1 MTRLWPAVA
10 GAMLATLACL
20 RTLVAISP
28 AIWFDVD
35 PLLTAEAG
43 RAVPMSGI
51 GPAGSLAIDLAMLLV
66 AAPLLWCFAGRAA
79 ALVALVAVVP
89 LPAGLLLDESVARL
103 GWRGWDWIT
112 AWVACGAAA
121 AVARNP
127 RPGARLAWSAMVAT
141 LLGVCGAWMARGVWQ
156 WVVEHPDTVAYFR
169 GGAGRDFLQER
180 GWDPEGPQAL
190 AYVRRLEQREM
201 LGWFGLSNIFSGV
214 MAVAAVALAGMPRTQ
229 GRRGGSWLLLA
240 GACAVAVVLNGGKGA
255 IAAML
260 IGLAAVGVMHRWR
273 PAPIAVA
280 GVALALVALSALAPL
295 LRGMLPMPALQ
306 GERSLLFRWHYLQTA
321 WSAWLERPWTGTGTE
336 GFQDASAR
344 LRPATAVELVQSA
357 HAAFVDW
364 VAQLGVGGAA
374 WIAAAL
380 ALLVWSAR
388 GAAMEPAPL
397 PVPPA
402 SDGRPQWI
410 VAVVAM
416 AGAMLAIGQESH
428 TLHATDLAVRLVG
441 GAAWAGVAAMLLPR
455 LWSARSCGAHLLFPA
470 ALAMLCH
477 AQVEMTLWN
486 AGSAAWLLVLLGAA
500 APSHGLHPQSAEM
513 ERAPRPVP
521 RMLAGATALALA
533 MACLPTLGMQR
544 RMASAM
550 EDVAQQ
556 LVRETRPDS
565 PVDAATARRRAADAI
580 RAWSRLLASDQLLRA
595 AVAEGVRSP
604 RGVSDLRA
612 ACVDADDAVDRGA
625 GPLAA
630 TRLET
635 LQRAALAWLALA
647 EATGE
652 HPDQVGARERAL
664 AVVAFEPRAT
674 ALWLRAARLAQ
685 RTRDPRA
692 ADFARTAIEVD
703 DSFTLDPLAMLSPR
717 DRAEAEGLAGLSEPW
732 PDRSP

>member
-10 GAMLATLACL
+10 GAMLAALACL
-20 RTLVAISP
+20 RTLVAVSP
-28 AIWFDVD
+28 SVWFDVD

-79 ALVALVAVVP
+79 ALVALVALAPVP
-89 LPAGLLLDESVARL
+89 GGLLLDESAARL

-127 RPGARLAWSAMVAT
+127 RPAARLAWSAMVAT
-141 LLGVCGAWMARGVWQ
+141 LLGVCAAWLARGVWQ

-169 GGAGRDFLQER
+169 GGAGKDFLQER
-180 GWDPEGPQAL
+180 GWDPQGPQAL

-214 MAVAAVALAGMPRTQ
+214 MAVAAVALAGVPRTQ

-260 IGLAAVGVMHRWR
+260 VGLAAVGVMHRWR
-273 PAPIAVA
+273 PSPIVVA
-280 GVALALVALSALAPL
+280 GVSLSLVALSALAPL
-295 LRGMLPMPALQ
+295 LRGMLAVPAIQ
-306 GERSLLFRWHYLQTA
+306 EERSLLFRWHYLQTA

-357 HAAFVDW
+357 HAAFTDW
-364 VAQLGVGGAA
+364 VAQLGAGGAA

-380 ALLVWSAR
+380 AMLVWSAR

-397 PVPPA
+397 PAPPA
-402 SDGRPQWI
+402 RDGRPQWI
-410 VAVVAM
+410 VATVAV
-416 AGAMLAIGQESH
+416 ACGLLAIGQESH
-428 TLHATDLAVRLVG
+428 ALHATDLAVRLVG
-441 GAAWAGVAAMLLPR
+441 SAAWAGVAAMLLPR
-455 LWSARSCGAHLLFPA
+455 LWSARACGAHLLFPA
-470 ALAMLCH
+470 VLALLCH

-486 AGSAAWLLVLLGAA
+486 AGSTAWLLLLLGAA
-500 APSHGLHPQSAEM
+500 APSHGLHPDAAEM
-513 ERAPRPVP
+513 ERSPRLLP
-521 RMLAGATALALA
+521 RALAGATAMALALA
-533 MACLPTLGMQR
+533 CLPALGMQR
-544 RMASAM
+544 RVTSAL
-550 EDVAQQ
+550 DAVAQQ
-556 LVRETRPDS
+556 LVRETRPES

-580 RAWSRLLASDQLLRA
+580 RPWSRLLASDQLLRA

-625 GPLAA
+625 GLLPAS
-630 TRLET
+630 RLET
-635 LQRAALAWLALA
+635 LQRASLAWLTLA

-674 ALWLRAARLAQ
+674 AIWLRAARLAQ
-685 RTRDPRA
+685 RTQDPRA
-692 ADFARTAIEVD
+692 AEFARTAIEVD
-703 DSFTLDPLAMLSPR
+703 DSFALDPLAMLSPR
-717 DRAEAEGLAGLSEPW
+717 DRVEAERLAGLSAPS
-732 PDRSP
+732 PGRSP

>member
-1 MTRLWPAVA
+1 
-10 GAMLATLACL
+10 MLAALACL
-20 RTLVAISP
+20 RTLVAVSP
-28 AIWFDVD
+28 SVWFDVD

-43 RAVPMSGI
+43 RAVPMSGV
-51 GPAGSLAIDLAMLLV
+51 GPAGSLTIDLAMLLL

-79 ALVALVAVVP
+79 ALVALVALAP

-141 LLGVCGAWMARGVWQ
+141 LLGVCGAWLARGVWQ

-169 GGAGRDFLQER
+169 GGAGRDFLEER
-180 GWDPEGPQAL
+180 GWDPQGPQAL

-214 MAVAAVALAGMPRTQ
+214 MAVAAVALAGVPSTQ

-260 IGLAAVGVMHRWR
+260 IGLVTVGVMRRWR
-273 PAPIAVA
+273 PAPIVVA
-280 GVALALVALSALAPL
+280 GVALAVVTISAAAPL
-295 LRGMLPMPALQ
+295 LRGVLAVPSLQ
-306 GERSLLFRWHYLQTA
+306 TERSLLFRWHYLQTA

-344 LRPATAVELVQSA
+344 WRPATAVELVQSA

-364 VAQLGVGGAA
+364 VAQLGLGGAA

-380 ALLVWSAR
+380 AMLVWSAR

-397 PVPPA
+397 PAPPA
-402 SDGRPQWI
+402 RDGRPQWI
-410 VAVVAM
+410 VAAVAM
-416 AGAMLAIGQESH
+416 ACTLLAIGQESH

-455 LWSARSCGAHLLFPA
+455 LWSARAGGAHLLFPA

-486 AGSAAWLLVLLGAA
+486 PGSTAWLLLLLGAA
-500 APSHGLHPQSAEM
+500 VPSHGLHPDAAEM
-513 ERAPRPVP
+513 ERAPRPLP
-521 RMLAGATALALA
+521 RALAGATAWALALA
-533 MACLPTLGMQR
+533 CLPVLGLQR
-544 RMASAM
+544 RVTSAL
-550 EDVAQQ
+550 DAAAQQ
-556 LVRETRPDS
+556 LVRETRPDA
-565 PVDAATARRRAADAI
+565 PLDAATARRRAADAI
-580 RAWSRLLASDQLLRA
+580 RPWSRLLASDQLLRA

-625 GPLAA
+625 GLLPAS
-630 TRLET
+630 RLET
-635 LQRAALAWLALA
+635 LQRASLAWLALA

-664 AVVAFEPRAT
+664 AVVAVEPRAT
-674 ALWLRAARLAQ
+674 AIWLRAARLAQ
-685 RTRDPRA
+685 RTQDPRA
-692 ADFARTAIEVD
+692 AEFARTAIEVD
-703 DSFTLDPLAMLSPR
+703 DSFALDPLAMLSPR
-717 DRAEAEGLAGLSEPW
+717 DRSQAEHLAGLSVPS

>member
-1 MTRLWPAVA
+1 
-10 GAMLATLACL
+10 MLAALACL
-20 RTLVAISP
+20 RTLVAVSP
-28 AIWFDVD
+28 SVWFDVD

-51 GPAGSLAIDLAMLLV
+51 GPAGSLTIDLAMLLL

-79 ALVALVAVVP
+79 ALVALVALAP

-141 LLGVCGAWMARGVWQ
+141 LLGVCGAWLARGVWQ

-180 GWDPEGPQAL
+180 GWDPQGPQAL

-214 MAVAAVALAGMPRTQ
+214 MAVAAVALAGVPRTQ

-240 GACAVAVVLNGGKGA
+240 GACAVAVLLNGGKGA

-260 IGLAAVGVMHRWR
+260 IGLVTVGVMRRWR
-273 PAPIAVA
+273 PAPIVVA
-280 GVALALVALSALAPL
+280 GVALAVVTISAAAPL
-295 LRGMLPMPALQ
+295 LRGVLAVPSLQ
-306 GERSLLFRWHYLQTA
+306 TERSLLLRWHYLQTA

-344 LRPATAVELVQSA
+344 WRPATAVELVQSA
-357 HAAFVDW
+357 HAAFTDW
-364 VAQLGVGGAA
+364 VAQLGLGGAA

-380 ALLVWSAR
+380 AMLVWSAR

-397 PVPPA
+397 PAPPA
-402 SDGRPQWI
+402 RDGRPQWI
-410 VAVVAM
+410 VAAVAM
-416 AGAMLAIGQESH
+416 ACTLLAIGQESH

-455 LWSARSCGAHLLFPA
+455 LWSARAGGAHLLFPA

-486 AGSAAWLLVLLGAA
+486 PGSTAWLLLLLGAA
-500 APSHGLHPQSAEM
+500 VPSHGLHPDAAEM
-513 ERAPRPVP
+513 ERAPRLLP
-521 RMLAGATALALA
+521 RALAGAMAWALALA
-533 MACLPTLGMQR
+533 CLPVLGLQR
-544 RMASAM
+544 RVTSAL
-550 EDVAQQ
+550 DAAAQQ
-556 LVRETRPDS
+556 LVRETRPDA
-565 PVDAATARRRAADAI
+565 PLDAATARRRAADAI
-580 RAWSRLLASDQLLRA
+580 RPWSRLLASDQLLRA

-612 ACVDADDAVDRGA
+612 ACVDADDAVDRGT
-625 GPLAA
+625 GPLPAS
-630 TRLET
+630 RLET
-635 LQRAALAWLALA
+635 LQRASLAWLALA

-674 ALWLRAARLAQ
+674 AIWLRAARLAQ
-685 RTRDPRA
+685 RTQDPRA
-692 ADFARTAIEVD
+692 AEFARTAIEVD
-703 DSFTLDPLAMLSPR
+703 DSFALDPLAMLSPR
-717 DRAEAEGLAGLSEPW
+717 DRSQAEHLAGLSVPS